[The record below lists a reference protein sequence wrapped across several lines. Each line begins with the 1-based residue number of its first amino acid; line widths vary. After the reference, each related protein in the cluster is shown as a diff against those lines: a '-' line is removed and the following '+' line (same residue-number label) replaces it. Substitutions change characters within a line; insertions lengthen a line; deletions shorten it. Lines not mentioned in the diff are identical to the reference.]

1 MNLGYKAWNKAAKRT
16 RLGLIFLPAGT
27 GAPTWAGGVAP
38 PGVAS
43 ISRTG
48 VGTFLITLNEKWV
61 GLDSFEVSLMLNA
74 AADTQAELKGE
85 TVSTTKTITV
95 ALKTA
100 GAYADVASNANNRV
114 SVVLYLKATTSD

>member
-16 RLGLIFLPAGT
+16 RIGVIFLPAGT
-27 GAPTWAGGVAP
+27 GAPTFAGGVAP

-43 ISRTG
+43 IARAG
-48 VGTFLITLNEKWV
+48 VGTFTLTLNEKWV

-74 AADTQAELKGE
+74 AADTQAELSAE
-85 TVSTTKTITV
+85 TVATNKTITV
-95 ALKTA
+95 QTKTA
-100 GAYADVASNANNRV
+100 GSYADIASNANNRV